1 VKPVIKVKP
10 ETINPTPMS
19 FDPKIHVD
27 PTDAKPHAITVKPE
41 INVNPATLPKE
52 PALRPHVIV
61 DSASIPA
68 P

>member
-1 VKPVIKVKP
+1 
-10 ETINPTPMS
+10 MS